1 MSIQIVK
8 LEPAARIWIKT
19 KKQTEE
25 KSQEKSQH
33 IYNKQDEHNKLVE
46 KMKVNKQVYTRSKH
60 FSSFYLT
67 VY

>member
-1 MSIQIVK
+1 MSIQIVN

-25 KSQEKSQH
+25 KSQH
-33 IYNKQDEHNKLVE
+33 IYNKEDEHNKLVE

-60 FSSFYLT
+60 FS
-67 VY
+67 